1 MNRRLSVKNAHQFL
15 TKPLLCTSSPL
26 GPLTTASSYHTPRT
40 TVHKAAVSPRRFV
53 PEQINRPGYHE
64 DGETEGEKDPK
75 KPTDIVI
82 LEDSEGITRMRAACA
97 LARDILSYAGS
108 LVAVGT
114 QITVNFVLICCN

>member
-15 TKPLLCTSSPL
+15 TGRSLCTSPPL
-26 GPLTTASSYHTPRT
+26 GPLTTASSYHTA
-40 TVHKAAVSPRRFV
+40 VHKAAVSPRRFV
-53 PEQINRPGYHE
+53 PQQINRPGYHE

-82 LEDSEGITRMRAACA
+82 LADTEGITRMRAACA

-114 QITVNFVLICCN
+114 H